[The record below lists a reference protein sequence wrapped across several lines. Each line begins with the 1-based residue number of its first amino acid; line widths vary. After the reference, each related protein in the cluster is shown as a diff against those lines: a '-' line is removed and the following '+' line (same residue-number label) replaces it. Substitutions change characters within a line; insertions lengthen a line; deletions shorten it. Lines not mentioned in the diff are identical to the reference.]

1 MSDSYILQPW
11 LAIDTN
17 LKGIKYLPFSQFL
30 SFVEEPNNESTNN
43 QNNRQDGDS
52 DEALLVFRP
61 IDLLPYDKRQP
72 GLEHISHF
80 VHASDDQGPL
90 LVIFRAYLMRPSV
103 IIFVRISAV

>member
-1 MSDSYILQPW
+1 M
-11 LAIDTN
+11 
-17 LKGIKYLPFSQFL
+17 
-30 SFVEEPNNESTNN
+30 EEPNNESTNN
-43 QNNRQDGDS
+43 QDNRQDGDS

-72 GLEHISHF
+72 GLKHISHF

-103 IIFVRISAV
+103 MILLVYLRFDSLGNCKTYAINRPLSPYPAPLIM